1 MNRNELIAQ
10 IQSILPIADNWIELN
25 RLKNKTRR
33 AVDDLEKEMNKKEPG
48 AKSFLN
54 ELWECLAVSFMFGGS
69 IVDLVMFFIVHEINI
84 PVICYCCLGL
94 TAILTPWLY
103 KKTIKDYKELKEE
116 LSGVRQEY
124 ADVNERL
131 AKEVGANM
139 YKIYAIFPKDYANP
153 KDIKKIYSYLV
164 NGRADNM
171 KEAINLLEH
180 ENYQEEQNRQINALN
195 DQIFDMQRTQRE
207 LEQRVADAEMEADR
221 ANRALYQ

>member
-69 IVDLVMFFIVHEINI
+69 IVYLVMFFIVHEINI

>member
-69 IVDLVMFFIVHEINI
+69 IVYLVMFFIVHEINI

-164 NGRADNM
+164 NRRADNM

>member
-69 IVDLVMFFIVHEINI
+69 IVYLVMFFIVHEINI

-139 YKIYAIFPKDYANP
+139 YKIYAIFP
-153 KDIKKIYSYLV
+153 
-164 NGRADNM
+164 
-171 KEAINLLEH
+171 
-180 ENYQEEQNRQINALN
+180 
-195 DQIFDMQRTQRE
+195 
-207 LEQRVADAEMEADR
+207 
-221 ANRALYQ
+221 

>member
-54 ELWECLAVSFMFGGS
+54 ELWECLTVSFMFGGS
-69 IVDLVMFFIVHEINI
+69 IVYFVMFFIVHEINI

-94 TAILTPWLY
+94 TAILTPWFY

-180 ENYQEEQNRQINALN
+180 ENYQEEQNRQIDALN
-195 DQIFDMQRTQRE
+195 DQIFAMQRTQRE